1 MGVHLIIIDPF
12 TLCLLKYVEI
22 QLKNTQFMSLASL
35 VKPQFTFLPEDI
47 NPVIEHKYKVFYLG
61 KKIRSGSQ

>member
-1 MGVHLIIIDPF
+1 MRVHLIIIDF

-22 QLKNTQFMSLASL
+22 QLKNAQFMSLDSL